1 MKCEIRWIDCAG
13 RSTEHDA
20 QAIAYAVH
28 KEKRYPICAAH
39 LETLKGRRSHHQADC
54 PHLGGFYFA
63 GLWSIEPLVDPDLYR
78 RYRFFHENAGY
89 IVGMRAVCALRLAR
103 AEQAAKRRGLEV
115 IWENEMLPWDGDCP
129 PPKVHAMASVY
140 HPDRPEHCERS
151 HPHYYV
157 LAHLGSIGLDSWRDE
172 YKRVVEAE
180 LFIEALDALD
190 EEDEQAAHV
199 LAQRATY
206 AGVLP

>member
-1 MKCEIRWIDCAG
+1 MKCEIQWIDCAG

-28 KEKRYPICAAH
+28 KEKRYPICADH

-63 GLWSIEPLVDPDLYR
+63 GLWSVEPLIDPDLAK
-78 RYRFFHENAGY
+78 RYRWFREHGS
-89 IVGMRAVCALRLAR
+89 VTAVWALALAR
-103 AEQAAKRRGLEV
+103 AEQTAKKRGLHAV
-115 IWENEMLPWDGDCP
+115 WEDEDESYE
-129 PPKVHAMASVY
+129 SVY
-140 HPDRPEHCERS
+140 GEPLDESADGPFWVWVPHPEKQSPFAHRWPIAS
-151 HPHYYV
+151 LGMV
-157 LAHLGSIGLDSWRDE
+157 TLAKTVGRDP
-172 YKRVVEAE
+172 YARFVEAE
-180 LFIEALDALD
+180 LFSEALDVLD